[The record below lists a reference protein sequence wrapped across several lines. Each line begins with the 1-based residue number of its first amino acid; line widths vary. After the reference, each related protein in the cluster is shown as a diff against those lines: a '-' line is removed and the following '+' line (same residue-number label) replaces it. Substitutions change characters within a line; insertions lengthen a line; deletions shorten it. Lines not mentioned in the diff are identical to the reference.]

1 MRRRDFLTA
10 AVAATGAA
18 STALLLPG
26 RSAQAAPPAAGT
38 GLTSLT
44 AGARP
49 ISVEERLARIA
60 KLQRL
65 MVEQKIGALILESG
79 SSLDYFSGI
88 QWHRSE
94 RTTAAVI
101 PARGDIVVVTPA
113 FEVPSVR
120 ESLAVDG
127 DVRPWNEHE
136 SPFALLVG
144 ALRDRGVSSGPIA
157 FESTT
162 RLFIVDGVR
171 EASAGAYNVVSGDA
185 LVKAVRVIKSP
196 AELALMQIAS
206 NVTLAALRHV
216 HGKVRI
222 GMRPD
227 EIAAMTDAATVALG
241 GVPGFALVLLNE
253 ASAYPHGSRQPQ
265 TLREGSVIL
274 MDVGCTVHGYQ
285 SDISRTWVMGE
296 PTAKQRKVWDTVK
309 RGQELA
315 LATAKVGTPVGT
327 LDDVV
332 RAYYEKEGWGP
343 GYRLPGL
350 SHRTGHGIGLDG
362 HEPPNLVH
370 GDATPLAPGMCFS
383 DEPGLYIPGEFGIRL
398 EDCWY
403 MTETGPKLFTGLA
416 RSIDEPI

>member
-10 AVAATGAA
+10 AVAVTGAA
-18 STALLLPG
+18 STGFMLASQTA
-26 RSAQAAPPAAGT
+26 RAAPTAVA
-38 GLTSLT
+38 GLTSMT
-44 AGARP
+44 TGTKP

-65 MVEQKIGALILESG
+65 MVDQKIGALILESG
-79 SSLDYFSGI
+79 SSLDYFTGV
-88 QWHRSE
+88 QWRRSE

-113 FEVPSVR
+113 FEEPSIR
-120 ESLAVDG
+120 ETLAVRG

-136 SPFALLVG
+136 SPFAKLVG
-144 ALRDRGVSSGPIA
+144 GLRDRGVTSGAIA

-162 RLFIVDGVR
+162 RIFIVDGVR
-171 EASAGAYNVVSGDA
+171 EASAGAYRVVSGDA
-185 LVKAVRVIKSP
+185 LVKAVRLIKSP
-196 AELALMQIAS
+196 AELALMQTA
-206 NVTLAALRHV
+206 NDVTLAALRHV
-216 HGKVRI
+216 HGNVRL

-227 EIAAMTDAATVALG
+227 EIAAMVNAATVALG
-241 GVPGFALVLLNE
+241 GEPEFALVLLNE
-253 ASAYPHGSRQPQ
+253 ASAYPHGSKQPQ

-274 MDVGCTVHGYQ
+274 VDVGCTVHGYQ
-285 SDISRTWVMGE
+285 SDISRTWVMGQ

-315 LATAKVGTPVGT
+315 LKTAKPGTAVGAI
-327 LDDVV
+327 DDAV

-343 GYRLPGL
+343 GYHLPGL
-350 SHRTGHGIGLDG
+350 PHRTGHGIGLDG
-362 HEPPNLVH
+362 HEPPYLVH

-403 MTETGPKLFTGLA
+403 MTDAGPKLFTALA
-416 RSIDEPI
+416 RSIDDPI

>member
-1 MRRRDFLTA
+1 MRRRDFLSA
-10 AVAATGAA
+10 AIA
-18 STALLLPG
+18 
-26 RSAQAAPPAAGT
+26 AAGT
-38 GLTSLT
+38 ASAALSMVGRAAYAAPAGVSGLTSLT
-44 AGARP
+44 VGAKP
-49 ISVEERLARIA
+49 ISVEERVARIA

-65 MVEQKIGALILESG
+65 MVDQKIGALILESG
-79 SSLDYFSGI
+79 SSLDYFTGV

-136 SPFALLVG
+136 SPFTLLVG
-144 ALRDRGVSSGPIA
+144 AIRDRGVTSGPIA

-171 EASAGAYNVVSGDA
+171 EASAGAYQVVSGDA
-185 LVKAVRVIKSP
+185 LVKAVRLIKSP
-196 AELALMQIAS
+196 AELALMQTA
-206 NVTLAALRHV
+206 NDVTLAALRHV
-216 HGKVRI
+216 HGNVRP

-227 EIAAMTDAATVALG
+227 EIAAMTDAATAALG

-285 SDISRTWVMGE
+285 SDISRTWVIGK

-315 LATAKVGTPVGT
+315 LATAKLGTPVGAI
-327 LDDVV
+327 DDAV

-362 HEPPNLVH
+362 HEPPYLVH
-370 GDATPLAPGMCFS
+370 GDTTPLAPGMCFS
-383 DEPGLYIPGEFGIRL
+383 DEPGLYIPGEFGVRM

-403 MTETGPKLFTGLA
+403 MTETGPKLFTELA

>member
-1 MRRRDFLTA
+1 MRRRDFLFA

-18 STALLLPG
+18 STGLMLPG
-26 RSAQAAPPAAGT
+26 RSAQAAPAGVS
-38 GLTSLT
+38 GLASLT
-44 AGARP
+44 AGAKP

-65 MVEQKIGALILESG
+65 MVDQKIGALILESG
-79 SSLDYFSGI
+79 SSLDYFTGI

-101 PARGDIVVVTPA
+101 PARGDVVVVTPA
-113 FEVPSVR
+113 FEEPSVR
-120 ESLAVDG
+120 ETLAVGG

-136 SPFALLVG
+136 SPFVRLVG
-144 ALRDRGVSSGPIA
+144 ALRDRGVTSGPIA

-171 EASAGAYNVVSGDA
+171 EASAGAYRVVSGDA
-185 LVKAVRVIKSP
+185 LVKAVRLIKSP
-196 AELALMQIAS
+196 AELALMQVAN

-216 HGKVRI
+216 HGNVRI

-227 EIAAMTDAATVALG
+227 EIAAMTNAATVALG
-241 GVPGFALVLLNE
+241 GEPGFALVLLNE
-253 ASAYPHGSRQPQ
+253 ASAYPHGSHQPQ

-285 SDISRTWVMGE
+285 SDISRTWVMGQ

-315 LATAKVGTPVGT
+315 LATAKPGTPVGAI
-327 LDDVV
+327 DDAV

-343 GYRLPGL
+343 GYHLPGL

-362 HEPPNLVH
+362 HEPPYLVH

-383 DEPGLYIPGEFGIRL
+383 DEPGIYIPGEFGIRM

-403 MTETGPKLFTGLA
+403 MTETGPKLFTELA
-416 RSIDEPI
+416 RSIEDPI

>member
-1 MRRRDFLTA
+1 MRRRDFLSA
-10 AVAATGAA
+10 AVAAAGAA
-18 STALLLPG
+18 SATFTVVG
-26 RSAQAAPPAAGT
+26 RAAHAAPAGVP

-44 AGARP
+44 VGAKP
-49 ISVEERLARIA
+49 ISADERLARIA

-65 MVEQKIGALILESG
+65 MVDQKIGALILESG
-79 SSLDYFSGI
+79 SSLDYFTGI

-101 PARGDIVVVTPA
+101 PARGEIVVVTPA

-120 ESLAVDG
+120 ETLAVGG

-144 ALRDRGVSSGPIA
+144 ALRDRGVTSGPIA

-171 EASAGAYNVVSGDA
+171 DASAGAYQVVSGDA
-185 LVKAVRVIKSP
+185 LVKAVRLIKSP
-196 AELALMQIAS
+196 AELALMQVAN

-216 HGKVRI
+216 HDNVRP

-227 EIAAMTDAATVALG
+227 EIAAMTDAATAALG

-253 ASAYPHGSRQPQ
+253 ASAYPHGSKQPQ

-285 SDISRTWVMGE
+285 SDISRTWVMGK
-296 PTAKQRKVWDTVK
+296 PTAKQRNVWDTVK

-315 LATAKVGTPVGT
+315 LATAKLGTPVGAI
-327 LDDVV
+327 DDAV

-362 HEPPNLVH
+362 HEPPYLVH
-370 GDATPLAPGMCFS
+370 GDTTPLAPGMCFS
-383 DEPGLYIPGEFGIRL
+383 DEPGLYIPGEFGVRM

-403 MTETGPKLFTGLA
+403 MTEAGPKLFTELA
-416 RSIDEPI
+416 RSIDDPI